1 MDEIREE
8 TNSAEAIRQE
18 IKEKRRTYWRGA
30 ITGAASVMAVL
41 LIVLLIGIYSGAVV
55 IGGKGVTGGS
65 QTVTASDG
73 DLLSKDV
80 INKLDN
86 LADQINADYYEDVD
100 QEDLINGMYKGLFEG
115 IGDPYSEYYTPEE
128 YEDII
133 KRQLPEIPDSNILK
147 EPYVRNTAPCIA
159 YAAYKIKGLN
169 PDAYIVTIP
178 SDHFIS
184 NDQAYLND
192 IQEGLSF
199 IEKQKGLLT
208 IGITP
213 TRAETEYGY
222 IQVKSKDNTQKISQ
236 VKTFTEKP
244 NQELANMFF
253 DSDEFLWNAGI
264 FIWSV
269 QDIIQEFKTHMFD
282 LHALF
287 NTECKLNTPAE
298 PAFIKS
304 VYGQC
309 HNVSID
315 VGIMEKS
322 QHVYVLKGNFGWS
335 DVGTWHAFHALCDK
349 DDHNNVTNSDK
360 VVLNDS
366 NDCIVNVPPRKNVVV
381 QGVDNLIIAEKDN
394 YLMICHRKDE
404 DKIKRFEKFFR
415 HKK

>member
-1 MDEIREE
+1 MDLRVPTLIKFLNRLKSG
-8 TNSAEAIRQE
+8 TAAGNKIYIKGNRRNNFRILKKVVYLVYYLKAILKRGTLNIQLRMNPNSYCLIMAGGIGNRFWPVSNRRCPKQFSDILHCGKSFIRQ
-18 IKEKRRTYWRGA
+18 TYERISQIFPNHRIFI
-30 ITGAASVMAVL
+30 ITG
-41 LIVLLIGIYSGAVV
+41 
-55 IGGKGVTGGS
+55 
-65 QTVTASDG
+65 
-73 DLLSKDV
+73 
-80 INKLDN
+80 
-86 LADQINADYYEDVD
+86 
-100 QEDLINGMYKGLFEG
+100 
-115 IGDPYSEYYTPEE
+115 EE

-335 DVGTWHAFHALCDK
+335 DVGTWHAFQALCDK

>member
-1 MDEIREE
+1 MDLRVPTLIKFLNRLKSG
-8 TNSAEAIRQE
+8 TAAGNKIYIKGNRRNNFRILKKVVYLVYFLKAILKRGTLNIQLRMNPNSYCLIMAGGIGNRFWPVSNRRCPKQFSDILHCGKSFIRQ
-18 IKEKRRTYWRGA
+18 TYERISQIFPNHRIFI
-30 ITGAASVMAVL
+30 ITG
-41 LIVLLIGIYSGAVV
+41 
-55 IGGKGVTGGS
+55 
-65 QTVTASDG
+65 
-73 DLLSKDV
+73 
-80 INKLDN
+80 
-86 LADQINADYYEDVD
+86 
-100 QEDLINGMYKGLFEG
+100 
-115 IGDPYSEYYTPEE
+115 EE

-244 NQELANMFF
+244 NQELAYKFI

>member
-1 MDEIREE
+1 MDLRVPTLIKFLNRLKSG
-8 TNSAEAIRQE
+8 TAAGNKIYIKGNRRNNFRILKKVVYLVYYLKAILKRGTLNIQLRMNPNSYCLIMAGGIGNRFWPVSNRRCPKQFSDILHCGKSFIRQ
-18 IKEKRRTYWRGA
+18 TYERISQIFPNHRIFI
-30 ITGAASVMAVL
+30 ITG
-41 LIVLLIGIYSGAVV
+41 
-55 IGGKGVTGGS
+55 
-65 QTVTASDG
+65 
-73 DLLSKDV
+73 
-80 INKLDN
+80 
-86 LADQINADYYEDVD
+86 
-100 QEDLINGMYKGLFEG
+100 
-115 IGDPYSEYYTPEE
+115 EE

-322 QHVYVLKGNFGWS
+322 QHVYVLNGNFGWS
-335 DVGTWHAFHALCDK
+335 DAVTGHDLTALFHK
-349 DDHNNVTNSDK
+349 DDHNNVNNSYK
-360 VVLNDS
+360 VLINDS

>member
-1 MDEIREE
+1 
-8 TNSAEAIRQE
+8 
-18 IKEKRRTYWRGA
+18 
-30 ITGAASVMAVL
+30 MAVL
-41 LIVLLIGIYSGAVV
+41 LIVLLIGIYSGTVV

-65 QTVTASDG
+65 QTVAASDG

>member
-1 MDEIREE
+1 MDLRVPTLIKFLNRLKSGTAAGNKIYIKGNRRNNFRTLKEVVYLVYYLKAILKRG
-8 TNSAEAIRQE
+8 TLNIQLRMNPNSYCLIMAGGIGNRFWPVSNRRCPKQFSDILHCGKSFIRQ
-18 IKEKRRTYWRGA
+18 TYERISQIFPNHRIFI
-30 ITGAASVMAVL
+30 ITG
-41 LIVLLIGIYSGAVV
+41 
-55 IGGKGVTGGS
+55 
-65 QTVTASDG
+65 
-73 DLLSKDV
+73 
-80 INKLDN
+80 
-86 LADQINADYYEDVD
+86 
-100 QEDLINGMYKGLFEG
+100 
-115 IGDPYSEYYTPEE
+115 EE

-335 DVGTWHAFHALCDK
+335 DVGTWHALHALCDK